1 MEEKMLNSM
10 SSVGSQYNA
19 NVFASTFT
27 QKNQSVSA
35 VEEKPVFVERYTAPE
50 TNEDTSGVS
59 DKNPVGPKQILIDP
73 LGKNYK
79 FQPASQT
86 AVEEKPV
93 FVERYIA
100 PKTNEDISGVSDK
113 TPEGPKQI
121 PIDPLG
127 KNYKFQPASQTAV
140 EEKPV
145 FVERYTAPET
155 NEDTSGVSDKNPVGP
170 KQIPIDLY
178 QEVPEYKPA
187 KILA

>member
-1 MEEKMLNSM
+1 MLNSI
-10 SSVGSQYNA
+10 SSVGSQYDA

-59 DKNPVGPKQILIDP
+59 DKTPVGPKQIL
-73 LGKNYK
+73 
-79 FQPASQT
+79 
-86 AVEEKPV
+86 
-93 FVERYIA
+93 
-100 PKTNEDISGVSDK
+100 
-113 TPEGPKQI
+113 
-121 PIDPLG
+121 IDPLG

-155 NEDTSGVSDKNPVGP
+155 NEDTSGVSDKTPVAP

-187 KILA
+187 QIIA